1 MQHYTMGKHN
11 FFFLEG
17 GGEGAHQILSQY
29 LDVFKKSCNV
39 KIIFILIS
47 YDTDLLFNWTVGL
60 KFQQII
66 YNSQLLNL

>member
-1 MQHYTMGKHN
+1 MGEHN

-17 GGEGAHQILSQY
+17 GGGEGGTSDIITVLGC
-29 LDVFKKSCNV
+29 FKKSCNV

-47 YDTDLLFNWTVGL
+47 YDTDLLFYWTVGL

-66 YNSQLLNL
+66 YNRQLLNL